1 MTAMKKGEKELG
13 QYVRKVQED
22 TLRHSKELLAENE
35 RLRNR
40 VVSLEADVIALE
52 MERPRL
58 LGEIERAREDLRRQQ
73 DLQREMKEKL
83 EQSQAE
89 GLRYSE
95 SYLDIERQNAN
106 LANLYVASYRMH
118 GTLDREELY
127 VAIQEILSNLIGC
140 EEAGLFQVDA
150 VAARLRL
157 MASFGIDR
165 EAYLELP
172 LGEGIIGQTAVTGEI
187 FMGPAGA
194 GRLPR
199 EEHLTVSLPVTLDG
213 RVIAVIALFR
223 LLSHKAELTDIDRE
237 LLDLLANQAGTA
249 LYCTKLHAERPG
261 SPAGSAA

>member
-1 MTAMKKGEKELG
+1 MTAMKKGDKDPG
-13 QYVRKVQED
+13 QYVRKVQEE

-40 VVSLEADVIALE
+40 VVTLEADVVALE
-52 MERPRL
+52 RERPRL
-58 LGEIERAREDLRRQQ
+58 VDELDRVREDLRRHQALQQ
-73 DLQREMKEKL
+73 ELKQKL
-83 EQSQAE
+83 EQTQAE

-106 LANLYVASYRMH
+106 LANLYVASYRLH

-140 EEAGLFQVDA
+140 EEAGLFEVEA
-150 VAARLRL
+150 EAGKLKL
-157 MASFGIDR
+157 IASFGIER
-165 EAYLELP
+165 EPWLELP
-172 LGEGIIGQTAVTGEI
+172 LGEGIVGQTAVTGEI
-187 FMGPAGA
+187 FMGPSGP
-194 GRLPR
+194 GRSAR

-213 RVIAVIALFR
+213 RVMAVIALFR

-261 SPAGSAA
+261 SPAGSVA